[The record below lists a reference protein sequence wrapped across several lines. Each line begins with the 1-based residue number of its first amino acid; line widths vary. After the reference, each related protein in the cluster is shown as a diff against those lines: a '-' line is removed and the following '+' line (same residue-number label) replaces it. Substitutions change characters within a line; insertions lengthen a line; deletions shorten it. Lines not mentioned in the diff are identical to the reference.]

1 MIRIDA
7 AAKHYG
13 TGPAAIRAVDGIS
26 LEVPRGDFF
35 ILLGHSGSG
44 KTTLLNLMAGMT
56 RPDTGRIEIAGR
68 NLMDMQDAEL
78 AHFRAATI
86 GFVFQ
91 FQSLLATLN
100 ALENVRLPA
109 LFRRQRSER
118 EEAQAL
124 LARVGLAGR
133 EKAYPHELSLGQQRR
148 VGVAR
153 ALIGKP
159 DLLLCDEPTGDL
171 DPETEQV
178 IMGLIAEAHQAGTTV
193 VMVTHNHDLCAYA
206 SRVVCIEHGRIAV
219 GARGGRR
226 DACDE

>member
-7 AAKHYG
+7 ASKHYG
-13 TGPAAIRAVDGIS
+13 AGPAAIRAVDEIS
-26 LEVPRGDFF
+26 LEVARGDFL

-68 NLMDMQDAEL
+68 NLLDMRDAEL

-109 LFRRQRSER
+109 LFRRQRPGR
-118 EEAQAL
+118 EEAQAM

-159 DLLLCDEPTGDL
+159 ALLLCDEPTGDL

-178 IMGLIAEAHQAGTTV
+178 IMGLIAQAHQAGATV
-193 VMVTHNHDLCAYA
+193 VMVTHNHDLCTYA
-206 SRVVCIEHGRIAV
+206 SRVLCIDHGRIA
-219 GARGGRR
+219 ANAGG
-226 DACDE
+226 